1 MLKACFSLLIM
12 NLSLIDYG
20 YEFELE
26 FYDYESF
33 FPMYHF
39 SSCIHQPGSTQRK
52 AIIDF
57 S

>member
-39 SSCIHQPGSTQRK
+39 SSCIHQPGSRHKERQ
-52 AIIDF
+52 